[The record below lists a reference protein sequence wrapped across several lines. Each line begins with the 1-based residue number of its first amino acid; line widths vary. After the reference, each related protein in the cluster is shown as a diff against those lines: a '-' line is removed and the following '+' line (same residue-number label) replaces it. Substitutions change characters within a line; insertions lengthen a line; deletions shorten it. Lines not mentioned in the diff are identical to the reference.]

1 MFFHIADSTTQQ
13 NEFLIK
19 GKIKAAAILFEATPF
34 QTRECEVNSLLQST
48 LWLGLEL
55 EFCSNSLAWLLEK
68 GKLNIVMQSIVPSLM
83 I

>member
-1 MFFHIADSTTQQ
+1 MFFHNADSTTQQ

-19 GKIKAAAILFEATPF
+19 GKIKAAAVLFDVTPF

-55 EFCSNSLAWLLEK
+55 EFCSNSLARL
-68 GKLNIVMQSIVPSLM
+68 
-83 I
+83 